1 MIGDV
6 GGLSDALTLIFSF
19 LMSLINGS
27 SHQLKAVLKIFTV
40 NKLEYQAKYKP
51 IPYETDVQ
59 RLLDSFFER
68 PILLKN

>member
-27 SHQLKAVLKIFTV
+27 SHQLKAVLKILTV
-40 NKLEYQAKYKP
+40 NKLEYQEKYKP